1 MRIAVL
7 SPVWFPV
14 PPQGYG
20 GIEWV
25 VSLLADGLVDEGHD
39 VTLFASGD
47 SRTKA
52 RLESVYD
59 VAPSEW
65 IGHTFWELRHTVSC
79 LVREGEFDV
88 ISDHT
93 GLLGLALGSLGPTP
107 FAHTVHGPLSGEPGK
122 LYEQVT
128 AMAPHAALIAVSDVQ
143 RRPLPD
149 LPWVATCANALD
161 LSLYPFMPDRGDYLL
176 FLGRMTADK
185 GAHRAV
191 AVAMECGLPLKLA
204 GKCREPLEQRYFDEL
219 VRPHLS
225 GRIEYVGEVTHGQK
239 VELLQHARATLFP
252 IEWDEPFGLV
262 MIESMACGTP
272 VIATR
277 FRAVPEVIEDG
288 VSGVIVNRWA
298 DMAGALERA
307 DAIDSRVQRKIV
319 QERFSPERMV
329 ADYVAAYEATIER
342 WAAPPSVR

>member
-1 MRIAVL
+1 MKVAIL

-14 PPQGYG
+14 PPSGYG
-20 GIEWV
+20 GIEWI
-25 VSLLADGLVDEGHD
+25 VSLLADGLVEAGHD
-39 VTLFASGD
+39 ATLFASGD

-52 RLESVYD
+52 RLESVYP

-65 IGHTFWELRHTVSC
+65 IGHTFWELRHAAAC
-79 LVREGEFDV
+79 LARSDEFDV

-93 GLLGLALGSLGPTP
+93 GLLGLALGSMGRTP
-107 FAHTVHGPLSGEPGK
+107 FAHTVHGPLSGEPGA
-122 LYEQVT
+122 LYEQIIGMT
-128 AMAPHAALIAVSDVQ
+128 PHAALISVSDEQ
-143 RRPLPD
+143 RRPKPD
-149 LPWVATCANALD
+149 LPWVGTCANALD
-161 LSLYPFMPDRGDYLL
+161 LSVYPFRPERGDYLL

-191 AVAMECGLPLKLA
+191 TVAIESGVPLKLA
-204 GKCREPLEQRYFDEL
+204 GKCREPLEQQYFDEF

-225 GRIEYVGEVTHGQK
+225 DRIEYVGEVTHGEK

-277 FRAVPEVIEDG
+277 FGAVPEVIEDG
-288 VSGVIVNRWA
+288 VSGVIVDKWRE
-298 DMAGALERA
+298 MEFALDRA
-307 DAIDSRVQRKIV
+307 AAIDPHVQRRIV
-319 QERFSPERMV
+319 EERFSPQRMV
-329 ADYVAAYEATIER
+329 DDYVRAYEATIER
-342 WAAPPSVR
+342 WAGVPG

>member
-1 MRIAVL
+1 MRVAVL

-14 PPQGYG
+14 PPAGYG

-25 VSLLADGLVDEGHD
+25 VSLLADGLVDGGHD

-47 SRTKA
+47 SHTKA
-52 RLESVYD
+52 RLEAVYET
-59 VAPSEW
+59 APSEW
-65 IGHTFWELRHTVSC
+65 IGHTFWELRHAVSC
-79 LVREGEFDV
+79 LSRAGDFDV

-93 GLLGLALGSLGPTP
+93 GMLGLALGSMGPTP
-107 FAHTVHGPLSGEPGK
+107 LAHTVHGPLSGEPGA
-122 LYEQVT
+122 LYEQIVS
-128 AMAPHAALIAVSDVQ
+128 MLPHAALIAVSDEQ
-143 RRPLPD
+143 RSPKPN

-161 LSLYPFMPDRGDYLL
+161 LSVYPFVHERGDYLL

-191 AVAMECGLPLKLA
+191 AVALECGLPLKLA
-204 GKCREPLEQRYFDEL
+204 GKCREPLEQQYFDEL
-219 VRPHLS
+219 VRPYLS
-225 GRIEYVGEVTHGQK
+225 DTIEYVGEVTHGEK
-239 VELLQHARATLFP
+239 VALLQHARATLFP

-277 FRAVPEVIEDG
+277 YGAVPEVIDDG
-288 VSGVIVNRWA
+288 VTGVVVDSWREMGA
-298 DMAGALERA
+298 ALERA
-307 DAIDSRVQRKIV
+307 DAIDPQVQRRAV
-319 QERFSPERMV
+319 EERFSPARMV

-342 WAAPPSVR
+342 WASPAV